1 MVPLSESVVE
11 RGISPFGGESE
22 LKASSVG
29 GFECIDASEDFDAED
44 GEACITS

>member
-1 MVPLSESVVE
+1 MVLSFKSVVE

-22 LKASSVG
+22 LKVSSVG

-44 GEACITS
+44 GEACMTS